1 MQWSRYSCADAGV
14 AGEERVASEAT
25 RDAKMCRP
33 QQTLRMDAGF
43 QMASVT
49 NARTRHALP
58 SRRKGTRRV
67 SYNGDAEVAVTA
79 VGLSQV
85 VRLTLSRLPVGIPEL
100 DMISMLDVG
109 VSSAQVDICDL

>member
-1 MQWSRYSCADAGV
+1 MHCRRAGR
-14 AGEERVASEAT
+14 GTEE
-25 RDAKMCRP
+25 MF
-33 QQTLRMDAGF
+33 MDG
-43 QMASVT
+43 
-49 NARTRHALP
+49 
-58 SRRKGTRRV
+58 G
-67 SYNGDAEVAVTA
+67 GDAEVAVTA